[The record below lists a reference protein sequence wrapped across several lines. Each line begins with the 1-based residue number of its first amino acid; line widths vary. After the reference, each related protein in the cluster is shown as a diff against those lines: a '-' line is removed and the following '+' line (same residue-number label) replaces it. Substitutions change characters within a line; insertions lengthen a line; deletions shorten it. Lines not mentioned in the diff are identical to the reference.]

1 MAAGATYEPI
11 ATTTTTTAT
20 NTITFS
26 NIPQTY
32 TDLILI
38 VNAIRDTGSSD
49 DHLVRFNSD
58 SGSNYSRTYLYG
70 DGTNY
75 SGGQET
81 NQTSARLIYLN
92 SSVRGVPQLHIMNYS
107 NSVKYKTVL
116 QRQNLP
122 DTVTAI
128 NCASWRS
135 NNAIT
140 SITITTPA
148 NNFAANSYF
157 TLYGIA
163 AA

>member
-1 MAAGATYEPI
+1 MAAGVTYEPI
-11 ATTTTTTAT
+11 ATTATTTTT

-32 TDLILI
+32 TDLVLI
-38 VNAIRDTGSSD
+38 VNAIRDTGTSA

-70 DGTNY
+70 DGSTV

-81 NQTSARLIYLN
+81 SATAANLIYLN

-107 NSVKYKTVL
+107 NTVKYKTVL

-122 DTVTAI
+122 DTVVAI
-128 NCASWRS
+128 NCATWRS
-135 NNAIT
+135 NSAIT